1 MSLIGTLV
9 GYALSLFIVL
19 LIARMVLDWGRVL
32 TAQSPP
38 WLSRAR
44 DLAHAGTE
52 PVLAPVRRRLRP
64 VNAGG
69 LSFDIAFTVVFI
81 AVLILR
87 SIAFSL

>member
-9 GYALSLFIVL
+9 GYALSLFIL
-19 LIARMVLDWGRVL
+19 LLLARMVLDWGRVL
-32 TAQSPP
+32 TQGPP
-38 WLSRAR
+38 WVGRAR
-44 DLAHAGTE
+44 AAVYAGTE

-81 AVLILR
+81 AVLVLR